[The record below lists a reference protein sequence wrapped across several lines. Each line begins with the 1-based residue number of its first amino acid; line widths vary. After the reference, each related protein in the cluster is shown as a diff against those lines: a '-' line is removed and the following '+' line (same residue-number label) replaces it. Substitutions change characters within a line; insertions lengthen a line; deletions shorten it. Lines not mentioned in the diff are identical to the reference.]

1 MKKLSYL
8 FAILFLAGTSFM
20 MSCKDTTETP
30 QDLKPNIDFKGGA
43 AYISADA
50 TLTTLQEFLIGITAS
65 PNTTSGKNLA
75 NLKVTRTYNNAIWF
89 EWDTT
94 VNVAYVDIDFS
105 FLALTVA
112 GTERIAFV
120 VTDKDGETNTIDLNI
135 TTQVVNGP
143 INFYTQK
150 ILGAQESNLGS
161 SFASVDGT
169 IYLLADAFDNQGKI
183 DWLYFYGTGTEQNL
197 ATIASPNDTSAAKV
211 FNYGNFQLANWTIK
225 NDTRFKIIP
234 TIVDWAAITD
244 DGTIKQLT
252 QDGVIG
258 TKVNHLEIGNVLGF
272 ITVTGKRGLIKVDNI
287 TDTDNGTIEISV
299 KVQQ

>member
-8 FAILFLAGTSFM
+8 FAILLLAGTSFM

-75 NLKVTRTYNNAIWF
+75 NLKVTRTYNNAVWF

-112 GTERIAFV
+112 GTERISFV
-120 VTDKDGETNTIDLNI
+120 VTDKDGQTNEVALNI

-143 INFYTQK
+143 INFFTQK
-150 ILGAQESNLGS
+150 ILGSYASSTGS
-161 SFASVDGT
+161 SFASIDGS
-169 IYLLADAFDNQGKI
+169 IYNLADAKANAAKV
-183 DWLYFYGTGTEQNL
+183 DWLYFYGGTNH
-197 ATIASPNDTSAAKV
+197 ATIAAPDDADAAIV
-211 FNYGNFQLANWTIK
+211 FNDLTNGLSTWSVRNA
-225 NDTRFKIIP
+225 TRLKKI
-234 TIVDWAAITD
+234 TTVVDWAAITD

-252 QDGVIG
+252 ADGVTE
-258 TKVNHLEIGNVLGF
+258 TKIPDLVVGNISGF
-272 ITVTGKRGLIKVDNI
+272 KTVTGKFGLIKVDNI
-287 TDTDNGTIEISV
+287 TGTTAGTIEISV